1 MLKVSRMAG
10 NIGEI
15 LADAFCH
22 LQQIVDVLVGA
33 LGPTLGQIDE
43 NAVSG
48 SLMRSRP
55 TAE

>member
-1 MLKVSRMAG
+1 VLKVGHMAG

-22 LQQIVDVLVGA
+22 LQRIVDVLVGG
-33 LGPTLGQIDE
+33 LGPTLGQTDE
-43 NAVSG
+43 NAMSG
-48 SLMRSRP
+48 SLMCPRP